1 MSNQTNNSSIV
12 TGQEMSSVLDKAFKQ
27 GFQEMKGADLEKT
40 KKVFGFLEV
49 DAGTAA
55 LIDGAWNVASS
66 QFMDLLKPKTYDIAT
81 QLGGKAGLTKLN
93 SSRVAAGL
101 VMGVNVAAVGSRK
114 MFQIAGDHKRH
125 FHDRAERARKLA
137 PVLDALVGNHSVVSY
152 LRVKQDPKEGGNE
165 MIYADRH
172 RLNKISDVE
181 NSNNYLS
188 LAINITPT
196 IATQLPGTKRMWAG
210 KYDPKAP
217 IEQVQHTQQTAAAA
231 STTDALKNTASMV
244 AQGGA
249 GPIANNIIARN
260 ERRLAKSLQACSAL
274 DMVLNLQEQVEYDP
288 KSSSFQL
295 PKEMGSKSLSL
306 EEYVVRVMIQH
317 QKDMADISPHHSE
330 LREALKEDL
339 IEAAKPIAES
349 IRKGR
354 IDALALVHL
363 IGEQRVI
370 KNNGRA
376 IADADEVLGAIE
388 KLSGVERSPSM
399 NPKDF
404 YSNVSFTKDQFKDAL
419 SKLDGEEKHRLMS
432 LASNEVLKDLGFS
445 DSEIKQVREETK
457 ARYDEVLSNAVLGIA
472 ANDDEV
478 LKKDGMP
485 QSQRKQL
492 RKMEAEISKEG
503 TEAVVTS
510 KKGGAHALDAERL
523 VLDHVV
529 NKVATDK
536 TYLGKLAEKG
546 AALSATNENHAQ
558 AENDNE
564 THAARAERRKASS
577 AHHEI
582 E

>member
-12 TGQEMSSVLDKAFKQ
+12 TSHEIGSVLDSAFKR
-27 GFQEMKGADLEKT
+27 GFEDMKGADLEKT
-40 KKVFGFLEV
+40 KKVLGFLEV

-66 QFMDLLKPKTYDIAT
+66 QFMDLLKPKSFEIAT
-81 QLGGKAGLTKLN
+81 QLGGKAGLSKLN
-93 SSRVAAGL
+93 SSRAAAGI

-125 FHDRAERARKLA
+125 FHERSERARKLA
-137 PVLDALVGNHSVVSY
+137 PVLDSLMGNHSMVSY
-152 LRVKQDPKEGGNE
+152 LRVKQDPKDGGNE

-188 LAINITPT
+188 LAINIAPT
-196 IATQLPGTKRMWAG
+196 VATQLPGTKKMWSG
-210 KYDPKAP
+210 HYDPKAP
-217 IEQVQHTQQTAAAA
+217 VEVVQHTQQTVANAN
-231 STTDALKNTASMV
+231 TVDTLKNTATMV

-260 ERRLAKSLQACSAL
+260 ERRLAKSLRACSAL
-274 DMVLNLQEQVEYDP
+274 DMVLTLQEQVEYDP

-295 PKEMGSKSLSL
+295 PKEMGSKSLGL
-306 EEYVVRVMIQH
+306 EEYIVRVMIQH

-339 IEAAKPIAES
+339 VAAAKPVAEA

-354 IDALALVHL
+354 IDAMALVHL
-363 IGEQRVI
+363 VGEQRII

-376 IADADEVLGAIE
+376 VADADEVLAAIE
-388 KLSGVERSPSM
+388 KMAGVERAPRM
-399 NPKDF
+399 EPKDF
-404 YSNVSFTKDQFKDAL
+404 YANVSFTKDQFKDAL
-419 SKLDGEEKHRLMS
+419 SQLEGEEKQRLMS
-432 LASNEVLKDLGFS
+432 LASNDVLKDLGYS
-445 DSEIKQVREETK
+445 EKEIKDVREHTK
-457 ARYDEVLSNAVLGIA
+457 ARYDEILSNAVLGIA
-472 ANDDEV
+472 AIDDEA

-492 RKMEAEISKEG
+492 RKMEAEIVQEG
-503 TEAVVTS
+503 TDAVVTS

-523 VLDHVV
+523 VLDHVMS
-529 NKVATDK
+529 KVTTDK

-546 AALSATNENHAQ
+546 ASLSASHESRQEADYENGS
-558 AENDNE
+558 
-564 THAARAERRKASS
+564 HAAREERRQSHGR
-577 AHHEI
+577 HHAI
-582 E
+582 D